1 MEKEPLFRAVRI
13 RVGAVDKEQAVTR
26 AMPLEDLIHDNLA
39 ARRMQTSLLGGLA
52 GMALLLVSIGIYAVL
67 SFTVRQRTQ
76 EIGVRV
82 ALGAGRR
89 DVLKMIFLQGLRL
102 FLAGAALGVVA
113 ALALSRALVH
123 LLYGVSAYDPASF
136 AWVTLLLTAIA
147 ALACYIPARR
157 AMRVDPMVALR
168 YE

>member
-13 RVGAVDKEQAVTR
+13 RVGAVDKEQAVTG
-26 AMPLEDLIHDNLA
+26 AMPLEDLIDDNLA

-82 ALGAGRR
+82 ALGAGR
-89 DVLKMIFLQGLRL
+89 VCGHWTGL
-102 FLAGAALGVVA
+102 GKGVR
-113 ALALSRALVH
+113 S
-123 LLYGVSAYDPASF
+123 
-136 AWVTLLLTAIA
+136 
-147 ALACYIPARR
+147 
-157 AMRVDPMVALR
+157 
-168 YE
+168 

>member
-13 RVGAVDKEQAVTR
+13 RVGAVDKEQAVTG
-26 AMPLEDLIHDNLA
+26 AMPLEDLIDDNLA

-102 FLAGAALGVVA
+102 FLAGRH
-113 ALALSRALVH
+113 LAWWQRWRFLVRWCTCFTVSAPTILH
-123 LLYGVSAYDPASF
+123 LLLG
-136 AWVTLLLTAIA
+136 
-147 ALACYIPARR
+147 
-157 AMRVDPMVALR
+157 
-168 YE
+168 